1 MGGIT
6 IVENSSKQEETKK
19 HSSTLNI
26 PTLTKEKA
34 LKFLFHQ
41 PPSFSSQTKI

>member
-6 IVENSSKQEETKK
+6 IVENSSKQETKK
-19 HSSTLNI
+19 QSSTLNI

-34 LKFLFHQ
+34 LKKFLFHQ
-41 PPSFSSQTKI
+41 PPSFFFPN